1 MLKSLLKTV
10 THSIRTQCGLDPS
23 ATKRRRRPQQSL
35 QTDDLEPRL
44 LLTARVWDGGGGLAD
59 TNWTNRFNW
68 QGDIAP
74 VANDDLSFPATATA
88 RVTHNNFPS
97 GASSNFRSVAFVD
110 AGYIVTGNP
119 MQLTAGIS
127 TIGASQQLDA
137 GIQFVS
143 TATHNIVV
151 GSGFDLTLNRAV
163 TGTGSIVKQSFGRL
177 VLAGTNTFSGQFT
190 VHDGVVQLANSSALG
205 SASGQTVVDD
215 GAAIELAE
223 FIGFGEEFPRTLQ
236 IAEPLVLAGG
246 GIANTGALR
255 NVSGANRWTGT
266 IRLGDGSFAVG
277 VGHEII
283 AVDAP
288 GGEFTPDE
296 LTITGTVS
304 SNFSAGLRKIGTG
317 RLILSGTNTYS
328 GDTLIQEGVVHIKN
342 SSALGSP
349 TGPTIVSAGAGL
361 ELTNIDLGGGEVVD
375 LNVTEPLQLSGTGFG
390 NGGALRNVQGNNTW
404 SGSVTLLAA
413 STVAVDLSLDQLT
426 VAGLISGG
434 IARSLSLTKAGPGE
448 LLLTQNNSYS
458 GITTVNSGILTVNG
472 SQPFSPIT
480 VTGGVLQGTGTVGA
494 VTVQN
499 SGAISPGGNTIGTMN
514 ILGDL
519 LMLQGQIRI
528 TANASTS
535 DRIIVTGRVNLGT
548 SPFIISGPATGL
560 TRLDVIQNDLTDA
573 VGGST
578 NGINMTSS
586 AGQVFKINYTG
597 GTGNDVQLIR
607 QNVAPMFTNRLI
619 TPEIIEGDSVV
630 VSGTIVEPDPR
641 DVFFMNID
649 WGDGQTTHRRFAPG
663 TPRDITLAHR
673 YVEDGA
679 YTIHLTW
686 TDQSRQG
693 NSGVLQT
700 VVHNVAPTLEAG
712 GTATVRMNSLFRRR
726 LHIADPGRDSFV
738 ATVDY
743 GDGSAPETL
752 SLGRSRN
759 FSLRHRF
766 TQRGS
771 FHVSI
776 RVVDHDGGIGTD
788 SFLVIVI

>member
-1 MLKSLLKTV
+1 MLKFLLNTM
-10 THSIRTQCGLDPS
+10 THSLRIQCGLQPS
-23 ATKRRRRPQQSL
+23 ATRRRKKPQQCL

-44 LLTARVWDGGGGLAD
+44 LLTARVWDGGGGANHD
-59 TNWTNRFNW
+59 WTNRFNW
-68 QGDIAP
+68 QGDVAP
-74 VANDDLSFPATATA
+74 VANDDLSFPDSATL
-88 RVTHNNFPS
+88 RITHNNFPS
-97 GASSNFRSVAFVD
+97 GPTSNFRSIAFVD
-110 AGYIVTGNP
+110 ASYVVTGNP
-119 MQLTAGIS
+119 IQLTAGIS
-127 TIGASQQLDA
+127 TIGSSQQLDA
-137 GIQFVS
+137 GIQFVG

-151 GSGFDLTLNRAV
+151 GTGDELTLNRAV
-163 TGTGSIVKQSFGRL
+163 TGTGTIVKQGFGRL

-223 FIGFGEEFPRTLQ
+223 FIGVGEEFPRTLQ

-296 LTITGTVS
+296 LTITGTIS

-317 RLILSGTNTYS
+317 RLTLSGTNTYF
-328 GDTLIQEGVVHIKN
+328 GETLIQEGVVQMKN

-349 TGPTIVSAGAGL
+349 TGPTKVSAGAGL
-361 ELTNIDLGGGEVVD
+361 ELTNIELGGGEVID
-375 LNVTEPLQLSGTGFG
+375 LNVSEPLQLSGTGFG
-390 NGGALRNVQGNNTW
+390 NGGALRNLKGSNTW
-404 SGSVTLLAA
+404 AGSVTLLAA
-413 STVAVDLSLDQLT
+413 SSVAVDLAADGLT

-434 IARSLSLTKAGPGE
+434 ISRSLSLTKGGVGE
-448 LLLTQNNSYS
+448 MLLTQNNSYT
-458 GITTVNSGILTVNG
+458 GTTVVQNGILTVNG
-472 SQPFSPIT
+472 SQRFSPIT
-480 VTGGVLQGTGTVGA
+480 VNSGVLQGIGTVGA
-494 VTVQN
+494 VTMLN
-499 SGAISPGGNTIGTMN
+499 TGAISPGGNTIGT
-514 ILGDL
+514 LTVFGDL
-519 LMLQGQIRI
+519 ATDGGQIRI
-528 TANASTS
+528 TQNATS
-535 DRIIVTGRVNLGT
+535 NDRIIVNGSVKLSNSPIIVSGSAT
-548 SPFIISGPATGL
+548 SSN
-560 TRLDVIQNDLTDA
+560 RLDIIQNDLTDA
-573 VGGST
+573 VSGAT
-578 NGINMTSS
+578 NGNLVTSS
-586 AGQVFKINYTG
+586 SGQVFRISYTG
-597 GTGNDVQLIR
+597 GTGNDIQLVR
-607 QNVAPMFTNRLI
+607 QNVAPMFTNRLV
-619 TPEIIEGDSVV
+619 TPEITEGNSVI

-663 TPRDITLAHR
+663 TPRDINLAHE
-673 YVEDGA
+673 YEEDGE

-693 NSGVLQT
+693 NSGVLHT

-712 GTATVRMNSLFRRR
+712 GTASVRMNSLFRRR

-743 GDGSAPETL
+743 GDGTAPETL
-752 SLGRSRN
+752 ALGKSRN
-759 FSLRHRF
+759 FSLNHRF
-766 TQRGS
+766 TRRGA
-771 FHVSI
+771 FQVSI
-776 RVVDHDGGIGTD
+776 QVVDRDGGIGTD
-788 SFLVIVI
+788 SFFVIVT